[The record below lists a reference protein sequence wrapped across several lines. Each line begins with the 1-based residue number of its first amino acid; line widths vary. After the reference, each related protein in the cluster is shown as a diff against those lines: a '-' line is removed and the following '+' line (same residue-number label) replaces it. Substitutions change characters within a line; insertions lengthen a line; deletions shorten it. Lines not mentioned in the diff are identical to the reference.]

1 MRDSD
6 VNRMIDSAEQ
16 SLRRPIEF
24 DKLRKEFEEQ
34 RAAEKT
40 IVDTLLT
47 KGEFLDEDGYP
58 TQDALLIVE
67 LWPFDD
73 EKGWFTFIESIWAM
87 KHFGWSEGVARHDYI
102 PDKHVYL
109 YELSTAGWS
118 GNEAIIRAM
127 EENHFLWHQVW
138 VQSRRGGHYQF
149 ELDYEEE
156 V

>member
-6 VNRMIDSAEQ
+6 VNRMIESAEQ
-16 SLRRPIEF
+16 GLKINMDELRRQHN
-24 DKLRKEFEEQ
+24 EQ

-40 IVDTLLT
+40 IVDTLLA

-58 TQDALLIVE
+58 TQDALLIIE

-87 KHFGWSEGVARHDYI
+87 KHFGWNEGVADHDYI
-102 PDKHVYL
+102 EGKKVYL

-127 EENHFLWHQVW
+127 EENDFLWHMVW

-149 ELDYEEE
+149 ELDYEEQ